1 MARYLRNLTNYRYV
15 EATFLLILL
24 VFQKKAD
31 FQQYAVI
38 SPLIC
43 KQILNAVASY
53 FVVET
58 LMEMPFS
65 FRVKMGQR
73 EIEISGT
80 REEVMK
86 TIEELPQLME
96 AISKTFDSTK
106 TEKETEQPAG
116 STYPS
121 VSASGCSE
129 AVLQLLSSEG
139 GRQPRTLTEL
149 GEALKANAVYY
160 PSTTVSGVLAWLV
173 RKNKIKRWKTDKGYV
188 YVLAGGR
195 SENG

>member
-1 MARYLRNLTNYRYV
+1 
-15 EATFLLILL
+15 
-24 VFQKKAD
+24 
-31 FQQYAVI
+31 
-38 SPLIC
+38 
-43 KQILNAVASY
+43 
-53 FVVET
+53 
-58 LMEMPFS
+58 MEIPFS
-65 FRVKMGQR
+65 FRVKIGQR

-86 TIEELPQLME
+86 AIEELPQLVE
-96 AISKTFDSTK
+96 IVSKAFESTK
-106 TEKETEQPAG
+106 TTKENKQPTG
-116 STYPS
+116 SAYPS

-129 AVLQLLSSEG
+129 AVLQLLASDW
-139 GRQPRTLTEL
+139 GRQPKTLPEL

-160 PSTTVSGVLAWLV
+160 PSTTVSGVLSWLV

>member
-1 MARYLRNLTNYRYV
+1 MG
-15 EATFLLILL
+15 
-24 VFQKKAD
+24 
-31 FQQYAVI
+31 
-38 SPLIC
+38 
-43 KQILNAVASY
+43 
-53 FVVET
+53 
-58 LMEMPFS
+58 MPFS

-86 TIEELPQLME
+86 AIEELPQLME
-96 AISKTFDSTK
+96 TIAKAFESTK
-106 TEKETEQPAG
+106 TTKETSQTV
-116 STYPS
+116 SSVYPS
-121 VSASGCSE
+121 ISASGCSE
-129 AVLQLLSSEG
+129 AVLQLLASDWG
-139 GRQPRTLTEL
+139 KQPRGLPEL

-160 PSTTVSGVLAWLV
+160 PSTTVSGVLSWLV

>member
-1 MARYLRNLTNYRYV
+1 MG
-15 EATFLLILL
+15 
-24 VFQKKAD
+24 
-31 FQQYAVI
+31 
-38 SPLIC
+38 
-43 KQILNAVASY
+43 
-53 FVVET
+53 
-58 LMEMPFS
+58 MPFS

-86 TIEELPQLME
+86 AIEELPQLME
-96 AISKTFDSTK
+96 TIAKAFESTK
-106 TEKETEQPAG
+106 TTKETSQTV
-116 STYPS
+116 SSVYPS
-121 VSASGCSE
+121 ISASGCSE
-129 AVLQLLSSEG
+129 AVLQLLASDWG
-139 GRQPRTLTEL
+139 KQPRSLPEL

-160 PSTTVSGVLAWLV
+160 PSTTVSGVLSWLV

>member
-1 MARYLRNLTNYRYV
+1 M
-15 EATFLLILL
+15 
-24 VFQKKAD
+24 
-31 FQQYAVI
+31 
-38 SPLIC
+38 
-43 KQILNAVASY
+43 
-53 FVVET
+53 ET
-58 LMEMPFS
+58 PFS
-65 FRVKMGQR
+65 FRVKIGQR

-86 TIEELPQLME
+86 AIEELPQLME
-96 AISKTFDSTK
+96 TISKAFESTK
-106 TEKETEQPAG
+106 TAKETAQTV
-116 STYPS
+116 SSVYPS
-121 VSASGCSE
+121 ISASSCSE
-129 AVLQLLSSEG
+129 AVLQLLASDWG
-139 GRQPRTLTEL
+139 KQPRSLPEL